1 MTREPSGER
10 PLGRRRR
17 VAGVLLLA
25 VAAASSGALAW
36 QHLGL
41 GQLPGC
47 GLESPCERV
56 TSGPWGTLPVLSWP
70 VAFVGLAHFAALLV
84 TWGLAGGAWPATL
97 TATTRLGALASLAFL
112 GRMLA
117 DGEACAYCLTAHAA
131 NLVFAAAVVR
141 TSRRTDTRRTE
152 LGYLSAFVLVSGG
165 LAALHTVGERART
178 AAEEQDLVRSTEA
191 LRSSRSATPFT
202 GRYLRGPATAAV
214 RVVLFTDY
222 QCPDCAAVEAQATEL
237 LGERSD
243 LSLAVK
249 HFPLCVECNVR
260 ARELGRNPH
269 RNACWAARAA
279 EAAGMLGGAEGFWR
293 LHGWL
298 FERRGAFDE
307 ATLRAALPG
316 LGFEVG
322 PFLALLRGAE
332 TLRRVEADVAEALD
346 VGIDSTP
353 LIFVNGVELRGWRA
367 RDGLRRGIEGRG
379 RRHSRSGACR
389 RSAAGRAREGARGL
403 APRTGTGAGGRT
415 RIEAGGDAI
424 DAVVFGDVLDDVT
437 RDLERRLRA
446 LAAERPRV
454 RLSFRHF
461 PLDASCD
468 PTLPDVHP
476 GACLAAHAVEAAR
489 RVAGDEA
496 AARAREWLTRAARA
510 PDEAVLRAAAPEL
523 ELDPD
528 AWCAALASPDVH
540 AVVAEDLAEARRLDV
555 HAIPQLFVAGKR
567 VPRWRVGELPVL
579 ERILDEALA
588 AR

>member
-10 PLGRRRR
+10 PLGRRRC
-17 VAGVLLLA
+17 VAGALLLA

-97 TATTRLGALASLAFL
+97 TATSRLGALASLAFL

-141 TSRRTDTRRTE
+141 TSRRTETRRAE

-165 LAALHTVGERART
+165 LAALRTVGERART

-367 RDGLRRGIEGRG
+367 RDGLRRGIEAAAAVTPDPARAGDRPQ
-379 RRHSRSGACR
+379 GALEKALEDWR
-389 RSAAGRAREGARGL
+389 LEPVQAPAAGRG
-403 APRTGTGAGGRT
+403 
-415 RIEAGGDAI
+415 IEAGGDAI

-510 PDEAVLRAAAPEL
+510 PDEAVLRAAASEL